1 MFNFRYSVI
10 RSVRLYESVCLVF
23 TFSGWWVFL
32 LVVLIISSA
41 ALCEVFWPFKCWMR
55 DSRSEAWQRIAEI
68 LGFSYRE
75 RDAGVLQAYS
85 HFDTLSDGTELA
97 RHLLESEA
105 GGCWRCIA
113 DYVPRFAH
121 DGENTSYTICLVRSD
136 RLALPHFII
145 QPATLL
151 SRQLLKLMG
160 KSAALPFIE
169 HPDDAEF
176 NSAYHLQGGD
186 TTAVLAALTAEV
198 RAFLILQRKR
208 RFCLEAD
215 GQTLLFHTRTLV
227 RPDRAPDMADKAL
240 EILGVFTRSR

>member
-1 MFNFRYSVI
+1 MPRAS
-10 RSVRLYESVCLVF
+10 
-23 TFSGWWVFL
+23 
-32 LVVLIISSA
+32 
-41 ALCEVFWPFKCWMR
+41 
-55 DSRSEAWQRIAEI
+55 DSHI
-68 LGFSYRE
+68 E
-75 RDAGVLQAYS
+75 RDAGVLQSYS

-105 GGCWRCIA
+105 SGCWRCIA
-113 DYVPRFAH
+113 DYVRPPGH

-145 QPATLL
+145 QPATWL
-151 SRQLLKLMG
+151 SRQVIKLTG
-160 KSAALPFIE
+160 KTVALPFIE

-186 TTAVLAALTAEV
+186 TTAVLAALTPEV

-215 GQTLLFHTRTLV
+215 GQTFLFHTRTLV

-240 EILGVFTRSR
+240 EILRVFTRSR